1 MVKFTHLLVIS
12 VLIVWIAGFGCI
24 GNDTSKVKEA
34 GKDSNDTDVGN
45 NVPAEDLGVGLTQ
58 AELDEVN
65 SNMAGLENLLE
76 DSSPG
81 EEIVVQEV

>member
-12 VLIVWIAGFGCI
+12 VLIVWIAGSGCI
-24 GNDTSKVKEA
+24 GNDTSKAKEA
-34 GKDSNDTDVGN
+34 VKVSNDAEVGN

-58 AELDEVN
+58 AELNEVN
-65 SNMAGLENLLE
+65 CNMAGLENLLE

>member
-1 MVKFTHLLVIS
+1 MVKFTHLLVVS
-12 VLIVWIAGFGCI
+12 VLIVWIAGSGCI
-24 GNDTSKVKEA
+24 GNDKSKVKEA
-34 GKDSNDTDVGN
+34 GKDSNDADVGN
-45 NVPAEDLGVGLTQ
+45 NVPAEDLGVGFTQ

>member
-34 GKDSNDTDVGN
+34 GKDSNDADVGN

-58 AELDEVN
+58 AELDEVK

>member
-12 VLIVWIAGFGCI
+12 VLIVWIAGSGCI
-24 GNDTSKVKEA
+24 GNDTSKVKDA
-34 GKDSNDTDVGN
+34 GKDSSDADVGN
-45 NVPAEDLGVGLTQ
+45 SLPAEDLGVGLTQ
-58 AELDEVN
+58 AELNEVN
-65 SNMAGLENLLE
+65 CNMAGLENLLE

>member
-12 VLIVWIAGFGCI
+12 VLIVWIAGSGCV
-24 GNDTSKVKEA
+24 GNDTSKVKEV
-34 GKDSNDTDVGN
+34 GEDSSDADVGN

-58 AELDEVN
+58 AELNEVN
-65 SNMAGLENLLE
+65 CNMAGLENLLE